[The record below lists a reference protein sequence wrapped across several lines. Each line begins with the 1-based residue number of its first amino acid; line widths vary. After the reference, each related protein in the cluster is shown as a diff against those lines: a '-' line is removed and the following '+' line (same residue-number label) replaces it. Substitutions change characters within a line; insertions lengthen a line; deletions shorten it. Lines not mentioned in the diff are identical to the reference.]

1 MTIGLLYVVP
11 NTRKMFG
18 RMENNQPFI
27 GHIDRYIYKQL
38 FKDNI
43 CTLCSL
49 ISLFLW
55 IVNTKWIAILNRSI
69 WFYLILFSY
78 FEEADLYKTHGLLST
93 LWISAVSQR
102 EWGKYKSLRF
112 NLNVHCIVLL
122 SAIKIIIMCHFLIKG
137 T

>member
-49 ISLFLW
+49 IYLFCEL
-55 IVNTKWIAILNRSI
+55 
-69 WFYLILFSY
+69 LIPS
-78 FEEADLYKTHGLLST
+78 GLL
-93 LWISAVSQR
+93 
-102 EWGKYKSLRF
+102 F
-112 NLNVHCIVLL
+112 
-122 SAIKIIIMCHFLIKG
+122 
-137 T
+137 